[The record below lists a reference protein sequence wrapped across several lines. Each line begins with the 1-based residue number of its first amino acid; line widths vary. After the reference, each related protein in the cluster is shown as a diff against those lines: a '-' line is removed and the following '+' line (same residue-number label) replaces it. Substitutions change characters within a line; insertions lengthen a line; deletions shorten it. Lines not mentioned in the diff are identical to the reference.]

1 MGWEGWYPLGRRE
14 DTEWMVTVS
23 KAERLLQTYDFDE
36 LLDINDLTEE
46 DVVTYLLEND
56 KINYIKPVDL

>member
-1 MGWEGWYPLGRRE
+1 
-14 DTEWMVTVS
+14 MVTVS